1 MGDEL
6 VAADAIKRERVL
18 IDALPYLDNEYEDP
32 QVQAQVSGGWVSGWV
47 GGWVGVDALPARLP
61 YLYPP
66 VLFRCGRVWAC
77 VSLVWLH
84 VLALI
89 ESEMSGPLSRNYLA
103 HFHIHTH
110 SHLHPPAQPLPSLVW
125 FSGACPD

>member
-47 GGWVGVDALPARLP
+47 GGWVGGCRRFTCATTLPI
-61 YLYPP
+61 PP
-66 VLFRCGRVWAC
+66 CAVSVWAC
-77 VSLVWLH
+77 VGVR
-84 VLALI
+84 VF
-89 ESEMSGPLSRNYLA
+89 GVVTR
-103 HFHIHTH
+103 
-110 SHLHPPAQPLPSLVW
+110 
-125 FSGACPD
+125 ACTD